1 MFFFNFHNLKNLKR
15 CECLTKRI
23 TLLNSDSIPC
33 VGLFV
38 TFRSESI
45 LIRIGTSTSMKSLQ
59 IHFFHFIYVISW
71 MFFKWM
77 KIQNQGEIKENT
89 IMLRIIWAERERGLR
104 GLSKINILEKQKT
117 FIRGVHLGGEICKYV

>member
-1 MFFFNFHNLKNLKR
+1 
-15 CECLTKRI
+15 
-23 TLLNSDSIPC
+23 
-33 VGLFV
+33 
-38 TFRSESI
+38 
-45 LIRIGTSTSMKSLQ
+45 
-59 IHFFHFIYVISW
+59 
-71 MFFKWM
+71 M